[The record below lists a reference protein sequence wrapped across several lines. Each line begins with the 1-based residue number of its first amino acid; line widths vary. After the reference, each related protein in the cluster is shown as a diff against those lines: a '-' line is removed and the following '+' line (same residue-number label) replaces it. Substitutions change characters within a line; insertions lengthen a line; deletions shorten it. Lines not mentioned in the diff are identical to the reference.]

1 MKRTPE
7 QCKTFFKRKT
17 DERGFGRELYKT
29 PYDMIEK
36 IVVSILENRPFLK
49 DKKWIDPCAGD
60 GRWQEVIEKYG
71 ITCESYDLEPIN
83 NNVKQQDFLTSSF
96 TEDNLF
102 FIGNPPFSLLK
113 QFISKS
119 LEMADSCYYL
129 GGSQIIT
136 GTLSTKVDL
145 LHRFERCEGNQ
156 KDKRSKIPFKDTLN
170 NDVYVWCCGAIFDN
184 NDHKPFIRNDG
195 FVDGWFRTSV
205 KCFCKEDERV
215 INISVK

>member
-7 QCKTFFKRKT
+7 QCKTFFKRNT
-17 DERGFGRELYKT
+17 DERGFGRELYQT

-36 IVVSILENRPFLK
+36 IVVSILENRPSLK
-49 DKKWIDPCAGD
+49 DKKWIDPCAAD

-113 QFISKS
+113 QFINKS

-145 LHRFERCEGNQ
+145 LHRFEGCEGNQ
-156 KDKRSKIPFKDTLN
+156 KDKRSKIGFKDTLN
-170 NDVYVWCCGAIFDN
+170 NDVYVWCCGAIFDKN
-184 NDHKPFIRNDG
+184 EHKPFIRNDG
-195 FVDGWFRTSV
+195 FVDGWFRTSIQS
-205 KCFCKEDERV
+205 FCKEDERV
-215 INISVK
+215 ININAK